1 MEIGNNIRIIDIS
14 REFFSSPLYPGMSA
28 PQRETEKAIGQGDL
42 YNETIIRA
50 SVHTATHCDSP
61 LHFIP
66 DGLSIDQMPPEAYI
80 GPCHVIE
87 TEETMIGR
95 DFLQKAIPEG
105 CRRLLLKGHEK
116 AFFTADAGLTLQE
129 KGIITIGTDALTI
142 APFDDLKPAHM
153 TILGANIAVIEYLD
167 LSQVAPGEYFL
178 CALPL
183 KIAACDGSPIRAVLL
198 Y

>member
-1 MEIGNNIRIIDIS
+1 MEIGKKMRIIDIS

-28 PQRETEKAIGQGDL
+28 PQRETEKSIGQGDP

-66 DGLSIDQMPPEAYI
+66 GGLSIDQLPLEAYI

-87 TEETMIGR
+87 TGETMIGK
-95 DFLQKAIPEG
+95 DFLEKAIPKG

-116 AFFTADAGLTLQE
+116 AFFTADAGLKLRE

-142 APFDDLKPAHM
+142 APFDDLKPAHIS
-153 TILGANIAVIEYLD
+153 ILGAGIAVIEYLD
-167 LSQVAPGEYFL
+167 LSQVEPGEYFL

-183 KIAACDGSPIRAVLL
+183 KISACDGSPVRAVLL

>member
-1 MEIGNNIRIIDIS
+1 MKTGKNMRIIDIS

-28 PQRETEKAIGQGDL
+28 PQREEENAIVQGDL

-66 DGLSIDQMPPEAYI
+66 EGLSIDQMPLEAYI

-87 TEETMIGR
+87 TNEEMIGR
-95 DFLQKAIPEG
+95 DFLDKAIPEG
-105 CRRLLLKGHEK
+105 CRRLLIKGGEK
-116 AFFTADAGLTLQE
+116 AFFTKDAGLTLQE
-129 KGIITIGTDALTI
+129 KGIITIGTDALTV
-142 APFDDLKPAHM
+142 APFDNVKPAHM
-153 TILGANIAVIEYLD
+153 TILSANIAVIEYLD
-167 LSQVAPGEYFL
+167 LSQVEPGEYFL

-183 KIAACDGSPIRAVLL
+183 KIGNCDGSPVRAVLL